1 MQKQCTKFIFFV
13 QQEHVP
19 ETETKEAPFIR
30 ALVTAVCEDTMEN
43 GNTVV
48 VFGLDADINEINCN
62 DCQYCIDVLVS
73 DACAENTVVEPLL
86 KVNVQR

>member
-48 VFGLDADINEINCN
+48 VFGLNADINEFMSNLLQI
-62 DCQYCIDVLVS
+62 IVS
-73 DACAENTVVEPLL
+73 IVSVCL
-86 KVNVQR
+86 